1 MIPSHLAGLVHKGGR
16 NDESVLHEVPRKSG

>member
-1 MIPSHLAGLVHKGGR
+1 MIASRLAGLAHRGGR

>member
-1 MIPSHLAGLVHKGGR
+1 MIPSHLAGLARRGGR